1 MSKIDN
7 FRFNLKTVDEVY
19 SNVVVFNRKYIPYY
33 IWVKFP
39 ICMRCSKVVQIDCIS
54 SNQSQI
60 QLAGI
65 EYENCWAKIPYTSLD
80 ISIGQHTYKFSVL
93 DNNLNCIQDFYFS
106 YIVQSDNPKK
116 VYNYMDNDECNCSV
130 CK

>member
-1 MSKIDN
+1 MSKIDD
-7 FRFNLKTVDEVY
+7 FHFEFKKVDEIY

-39 ICMRCSKVVQIDCIS
+39 ICMRCAKVVQIDCIS
-54 SNQSQI
+54 SSESQI
-60 QLAGI
+60 QIVGI
-65 EYENCWAKIPYTSLD
+65 EYENCWAKIPYNSIDT
-80 ISIGQHTYKFSVL
+80 SIGQHTYKFSVY
-93 DNNLNCIQDFYFS
+93 DSSIDCMQDFYFS

-116 VYNYMDNDECNCSV
+116 PYNYMDKDQCNCSI

>member
-1 MSKIDN
+1 MSKIDD
-7 FRFNLKTVDEVY
+7 FHFEFKKVDEIY

-39 ICMRCSKVVQIDCIS
+39 ICMRCAKVVQIDCIS
-54 SNQSQI
+54 SSESQI
-60 QLAGI
+60 QIVGI
-65 EYENCWAKIPYTSLD
+65 EYENCWAKIPYNSIDT
-80 ISIGQHTYKFSVL
+80 SIGQHTYKFSVY
-93 DNNLNCIQDFYFS
+93 DSSIDCMHDFYFS

-116 VYNYMDNDECNCSV
+116 PYNYMDKDQCNCSI